1 MCVCVCVRVWVYA
14 SALSGLCVLLSS
26 FQSSCLSDPFEEDAQ
41 QCEISLCAHNVLMMD
56 CAWVVLLGR
65 PMCSTDASVL

>member
-1 MCVCVCVRVWVYA
+1 MCACVPGRMPV
-14 SALSGLCVLLSS
+14 LSLGCVLCFHNFSQVALVTH
-26 FQSSCLSDPFEEDAQ
+26 LEEDVR
-41 QCEISLCAHNVLMMD
+41 QCEISLCAHDVLMMD